1 MAVSYVTLQNKRKG
15 GNQMW
20 YGRAVHPAVISTK
33 ELAEAIQRNCSIT
46 RSDVMGVITMMVDV
60 MKEDLQNGKKVE
72 LDEFGTFRI
81 KMKSGPAASA
91 KEFNATKNVV
101 RTTCSFL
108 PKGFEENGQPT
119 RTFLNDV
126 QYKKAE

>member
-1 MAVSYVTLQNKRKG
+1 MAVSYVTKQNKRKG

-20 YGRAVHPAVISTK
+20 YGRAVHPATISTK
-33 ELAEAIQRNCSIT
+33 QLAETIQRACSIT
-46 RSDVMGVITMMVDV
+46 RSDVVGVITMMVEI

-72 LDEFGTFRI
+72 LDELGTFRI
-81 KMKSGPAASA
+81 KMQSGPAVSA
-91 KEFNATKNVV
+91 KDFRADRDIKV
-101 RTTCSFL
+101 TTCSFL

-119 RTFLNDV
+119 RTFLDGV